1 MKIIQPLHCHF
12 VSPHSGILI
21 SHGIRIIQISRGKT
35 KTSDIFALELKLYLK
50 VNSLNVSHFQSK
62 GVSIKQSSPTF
73 PLRYCYSVF
82 LSRFISQTTPGLL
95 LLSFEH
101 CWLLAPK
108 VLLDYIRPIITI
120 PSNAIHLIHKA
131 SLTLFTWGVGGRSA
145 LTLRKHVYP

>member
-1 MKIIQPLHCHF
+1 MKIIQPLHCYF
-12 VSPHSGILI
+12 VSPHSGMLI

-73 PLRYCYSVF
+73 PRRHSCSVS

-101 CWLLAPK
+101 CW
-108 VLLDYIRPIITI
+108 LLDYIRPIITI

>member
-1 MKIIQPLHCHF
+1 MKIIQLLHCHF
-12 VSPHSGILI
+12 VSHLSGILT
-21 SHGIRIIQISRGKT
+21 SHGIRIIQISRGMT
-35 KTSDIFALELKLYLK
+35 KGFWH
-50 VNSLNVSHFQSK
+50 VSNRIEIQWRFVFVLHFHSK

>member
-1 MKIIQPLHCHF
+1 MKIIQLLHCHF
-12 VSPHSGILI
+12 VSPHSGMLI

-101 CWLLAPK
+101 CWLLA
-108 VLLDYIRPIITI
+108 RPIITI